1 MLWDPICDHVLVGG
15 YLLLT
20 ISKLEYF
27 AGEALRGLLA
37 NPNPNIKSEMVAEMA
52 MVYAEEMM
60 YELKKLDKNAELL
73 IRLYGTK
80 PAKKWKI

>member
-1 MLWDPICDHVLVGG
+1 MKAEIEGVD
-15 YLLLT
+15 LT

-73 IRLYGTK
+73 SRLYGNK
-80 PAKKWKI
+80 PVQK

>member
-1 MLWDPICDHVLVGG
+1 M
-15 YLLLT
+15 
-20 ISKLEYF
+20 
-27 AGEALRGLLA
+27 RGLLA

-80 PAKKWKI
+80 PAKK

>member
-1 MLWDPICDHVLVGG
+1 
-15 YLLLT
+15 
-20 ISKLEYF
+20 
-27 AGEALRGLLA
+27 LRGLLA

-73 IRLYGTK
+73 SRLYGNK
-80 PAKKWKI
+80 PAQK

>member
-1 MLWDPICDHVLVGG
+1 MKAKIEGVELN
-15 YLLLT
+15 

-73 IRLYGTK
+73 IKLYGTK
-80 PAKKWKI
+80 PSQK